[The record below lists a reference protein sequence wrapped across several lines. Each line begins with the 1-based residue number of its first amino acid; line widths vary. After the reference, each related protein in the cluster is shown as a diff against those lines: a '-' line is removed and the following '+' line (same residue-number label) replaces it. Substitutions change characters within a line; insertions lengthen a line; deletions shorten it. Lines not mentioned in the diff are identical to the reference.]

1 MTGRAARVAGVL
13 TVLTALL
20 VSPGWAGVPMEQLRG
35 SVDRVIQTLE
45 SPAYKGEGKVAE
57 RRAVLRKLA
66 NEIFDFPEMARRS
79 MGRHWQA
86 RSPQEREEFT
96 TLMGDLLERSY
107 IAKIESYGG
116 EKIFYT
122 TERVDGDIAT
132 VNTKILSK
140 TGAEIPVDYRLLQRG
155 PRWLVY
161 DVNIE
166 GVSLVSNYRTQFNKI
181 IQTASYE
188 ELVRRMKAKQEEF
201 DVPAKTAPKARGQ

>member
-1 MTGRAARVAGVL
+1 MTGWAARIAAVAAAL
-13 TVLTALL
+13 TTL
-20 VSPGWAGVPMEQLRG
+20 VASPGWGGVPTEQLRG

-45 SPAYKGEGKVAE
+45 SPAYKGEAKLAE
-57 RRAVLRKLA
+57 RRMVLRKIA

-96 TLMGDLLERSY
+96 ALMSDLLERSY

-116 EKIFYT
+116 EKILYT
-122 TERVDGDIAT
+122 TERVEGDIAT

-140 TGAEIPVDYRLLQRG
+140 TGAEIPVDYRLFQRG

-188 ELVRRMKAKQEEF
+188 ELVRRMKVKQEEF
-201 DVPAKTAPKARGQ
+201 DVPTKTAPKAKGQ